1 MLRPFSYEGGGY
13 QNPAPLQE
21 PEYEDQQEQKQDN
34 MSGLTDMLGKLT
46 EGGGAG
52 AGEIGPAMTGGTQ
65 FASAGSAG
73 TGGGM
78 AGGPSMA
85 GGSMGAEAGGGWMS
99 SMFGGGAGGSG
110 GGMSAAMS
118 NPWTALAAV
127 IVGNEIYANKKGYRD
142 KDPLKYAGDLA
153 TGEVLNQDLEQ
164 RWLPKLGIKDGSTA
178 SDMISTVSNPVS
190 TLFHPKRTVKRLKGL
205 WDKIF

>member
-52 AGEIGPAMTGGTQ
+52 AGEIGTAMTGGTQ

-85 GGSMGAEAGGGWMS
+85 GGSMGAEAGCGWMS

-110 GGMSAAMS
+110 GG
-118 NPWTALAAV
+118 NCHP
-127 IVGNEIYANKKGYRD
+127 
-142 KDPLKYAGDLA
+142 P
-153 TGEVLNQDLEQ
+153 
-164 RWLPKLGIKDGSTA
+164 GS
-178 SDMISTVSNPVS
+178 D
-190 TLFHPKRTVKRLKGL
+190 HP
-205 WDKIF
+205 